1 MNVRWR
7 TSERTFALA
16 DSVRCQPKGTYGILE
31 PVLAGTRSMAFD
43 SYEDDLQYVV
53 DVGLVAPGAAI
64 KIANPIYREVIMR
77 VLGSIVER

>member
-31 PVLAGTRSMAFD
+31 PVLAGTRSTAFD
-43 SYEDDLQYVV
+43 AYEDDLQYVV
-53 DVGLVAPGAAI
+53 D
-64 KIANPIYREVIMR
+64 
-77 VLGSIVER
+77 LGSWRLARRSRSPIPFTGR